1 MNAKLLQLAERR
13 GVLIA
18 TAAAQRTELARA
30 IAPLRGTLRVL
41 DQGGAALRFLRR
53 HPVVLGSVVV
63 CVAVWRPRRVAGWL
77 RNGWLVWRMVMGIR
91 KRL

>member
-18 TAAAQRTELARA
+18 TATAQRTELTRA
-30 IAPLRGTLRVL
+30 IAPLRGTLMVL
-41 DQGGAALRFLRR
+41 DQGGAALRFLGR
-53 HPVVLGSVVV
+53 HPVLLGSVVV
-63 CVAVWRPRRVAGWL
+63 CAVVWRPVRAVNWV
-77 RNGWLVWRMVMGIR
+77 RNGWLVWRMVTGVK

>member
-18 TAAAQRTELARA
+18 TAAAQRTDLTRA
-30 IAPLRGTLRVL
+30 IAPLRGALMVL
-41 DQGGAALRFLRR
+41 DQGGAALRFLGR
-53 HPVVLGSVVV
+53 HPVLLGAGVV
-63 CVAVWRPRRVAGWL
+63 CAVAWRPRRVAGWL
-77 RNGWLVWRMVMGIR
+77 RNGWLVWRMVEGIK